1 MCLHVKKMP
10 LLKRREEGE
19 DGWMDGRDGGL
30 IATMM
35 AAVESVWGSRW
46 GYLVTWLLGC
56 LARFFCF
63 ELLDSFVLL
72 ACVVLLA
79 C

>member
-1 MCLHVKKMP
+1 
-10 LLKRREEGE
+10 
-19 DGWMDGRDGGL
+19 MDGRDGGL

-35 AAVESVWGSRW
+35 AAVESVWVFRW

-56 LARFFCF
+56 LARVFCF
-63 ELLDSFVLL
+63 ELLGSFVLL
-72 ACVVLLA
+72 ACAVLLA